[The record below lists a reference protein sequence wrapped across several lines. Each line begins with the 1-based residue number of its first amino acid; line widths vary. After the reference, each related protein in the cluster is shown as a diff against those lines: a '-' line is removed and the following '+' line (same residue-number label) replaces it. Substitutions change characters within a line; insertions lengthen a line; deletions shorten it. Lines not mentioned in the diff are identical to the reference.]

1 VLDVKA
7 AVEDDPVTAEG
18 VISFETEKR
27 LIGCKEDGMVRCV
40 VQERA
45 VLADPN
51 PTKLTVQVA
60 GERWLSKSHPQR
72 ARNCFA
78 WIVLRNNDL
87 FKKGRLSLPTA
98 RQAYLRQAGAGY
110 QKVNNSIPPET
121 FSTMPVM
128 YLALSET
135 KKTMALATSSG
146 SPAFRNAVRLA
157 NLSLIS
163 AGMS

>member
-1 VLDVKA
+1 MKLALVQTEEVLDVKA

-72 ARNCFA
+72 ARNCYA

-87 FKKGRLSLPTA
+87 FKGRLSLPTA
-98 RQAYLRQAGAGY
+98 GRP
-110 QKVNNSIPPET
+110 I
-121 FSTMPVM
+121 
-128 YLALSET
+128 
-135 KKTMALATSSG
+135 
-146 SPAFRNAVRLA
+146 
-157 NLSLIS
+157 
-163 AGMS
+163 

>member
-1 VLDVKA
+1 V

-60 GERWLSKSHPQR
+60 GKRWLSKSHPQR
-72 ARNCFA
+72 ARNCYA

-87 FKKGRLSLPTA
+87 FKGRLSLPTA
-98 RQAYLRQAGAGY
+98 RQAYVKQAGAGY

-128 YLALSET
+128 YVALSET

-146 SPAFRNAVRLA
+146 SPGFRNAVRLA